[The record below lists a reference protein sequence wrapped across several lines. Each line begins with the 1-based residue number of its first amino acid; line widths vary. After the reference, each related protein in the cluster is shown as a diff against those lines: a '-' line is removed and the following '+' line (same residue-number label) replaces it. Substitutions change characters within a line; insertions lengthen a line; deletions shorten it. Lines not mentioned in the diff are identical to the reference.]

1 MLFGAKNEVVYGVRG
16 SGGAAIGYAGGTDG
30 TARSDAARLE
40 ALAAIWARQT
50 GKPVV
55 VARTT
60 R

>member
-16 SGGAAIGYAGGTDG
+16 SGGAAIGYGGTDG

-55 VARTT
+55 VAQTT

>member
-16 SGGAAIGYAGGTDG
+16 SGGAAIGYAGG